1 MTSKSHHLKICRRS
15 PKLPEPVQF
24 CPKERCP
31 SPWIVL
37 RAEEKPQSSSPSL
50 WKLASELSKMK
61 RINRMQATASLGV
74 HRVSQ
79 SQVKNRRLRP
89 QEKTH
94 RARNSSLQK
103 VERTFKKKWLSERLT
118 TDSWPTCTTVWSQ
131 WFH

>member
-15 PKLPEPVQF
+15 LKLPEPVQF

-61 RINRMQATASLGV
+61 RINRIQATASLGV
-74 HRVSQ
+74 HRVPQ

-89 QEKTH
+89 QEKPTEPETLVCRKWKEH
-94 RARNSSLQK
+94 S
-103 VERTFKKKWLSERLT
+103 KKWLSERLT